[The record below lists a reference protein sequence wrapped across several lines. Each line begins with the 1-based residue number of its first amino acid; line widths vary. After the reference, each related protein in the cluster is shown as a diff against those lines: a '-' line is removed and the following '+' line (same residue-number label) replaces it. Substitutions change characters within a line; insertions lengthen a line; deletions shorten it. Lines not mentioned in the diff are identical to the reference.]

1 MKEKISLTCMTKK
14 KYVLAKKRFRGFS
27 YLKLQCTLTPLIG
40 EEYDFLKTLS
50 FERAQK
56 TMEIPTNRTPI

>member
-1 MKEKISLTCMTKK
+1 MFRLMDLLIDWLISICQ
-14 KYVLAKKRFRGFS
+14 F
-27 YLKLQCTLTPLIG
+27 YLNG

-56 TMEIPTNRTPI
+56 TMENPTNRTPIWSSDR